1 MQEINNNN
9 AHFDGGI
16 NIEQQTN
23 DQQHEPRS
31 IAQELFKS
39 LAKSFF

>member
-23 DQQHEPRS
+23 DQQHEPRPV
-31 IAQELFKS
+31 AQKL
-39 LAKSFF
+39 L